1 LHVQPHT
8 LIDLHEVTQRFRARV
23 ALDRFSLSIEEGT
36 VVGVLGPNGAGK
48 TTLIEVVAGL
58 VRPVSGTVRWRGAPV
73 TAPFPRD
80 VRARIG
86 VMTQHVALYDELS
99 VRQNLRFAAQLF
111 GVAQRDQRVAEVL
124 ELIGLSSR
132 AKDRAGALS
141 GGMRRRLALG
151 RALLHNPELLI
162 LDEPTLGVDVEARH
176 ALWGHVRWLRGTGK
190 TVLLSTNH
198 LDEAQALCDR
208 IVVLRDGRTVTE
220 GDAAELLA
228 RTGRSVEI
236 DCVAGAV
243 PEVRKQVAAVPG
255 VGRIDTTEVGITVHV
270 AHGDSPDAVTI
281 AALDSGLVQG
291 VRVRPPDLLEVFQ
304 SLTGDAG
311 G

>member
-1 LHVQPHT
+1 MQPHM

-36 VVGVLGPNGAGK
+36 VVGILGPNGAGK

-58 VRPVSGTVRWRGAPV
+58 SRPVSGTVRWRGAV
-73 TAPFPRD
+73 VAAPFPRD

-99 VRQNLRFAAQLF
+99 VRQNLHFAAQLF
-111 GVAQRDQRVAEVL
+111 GVKRRDHRVADVL

-132 AKDRAGALS
+132 VKDRAGALS

-151 RALLHNPELLI
+151 RALLHNPDLLI

-176 ALWGHVRWLRGTGK
+176 ALWGHVRWLRGSGK

-198 LDEAQALCDR
+198 LDEAEALCDR

-220 GDAAELLA
+220 GDPAELLA
-228 RTGRSVEI
+228 RTGRCVEI

-243 PEVRKQVAAVPG
+243 QEVREQVAALPG
-255 VGRIDTTEVGITVHV
+255 VGRIDTTEVGITVHL

-304 SLTGDAG
+304 SLTEDARG
-311 G
+311 

>member
-1 LHVQPHT
+1 LHLQPQM
-8 LIDLHEVTQRFRARV
+8 LIEVKEVTQRFRARV
-23 ALDRFSLSIEEGT
+23 ALDRFSISIDEGT

-48 TTLIEVVAGL
+48 TTLMELVAGL
-58 VRPVSGTVRWRGAPV
+58 SRPVSGAVRWRGEVV
-73 TAPFPRD
+73 TSPFPRD
-80 VRARIG
+80 VRRRIG
-86 VMTQHVALYDELS
+86 VMTQHVALYDELT

-111 GVAQRDQRVAEVL
+111 GVENRDGRIAEVL
-124 ELIGLSSR
+124 ELIGLSAR
-132 AKDRAGALS
+132 VKDRAGSLS

-198 LDEAQALCDR
+198 LDEAEALCDR
-208 IVVLRDGRTVTE
+208 IVVLRDGRQVTE
-220 GDAAELLA
+220 GDPAELLA
-228 RTGRSVEI
+228 KTGRWVEI
-236 DCVAGAV
+236 DCLAGAV
-243 PEVRKQVAAVPG
+243 ADVRERIVGLPG
-255 VGRIDTTEVGITVHV
+255 IGRIDVTEVGLTVHV

-281 AALDSGLVQG
+281 EALDSGLVQS

-304 SLTGDAG
+304 SLTEDSHG
-311 G
+311 